1 VVNLYRFHPGEA
13 RQALDR
19 AAALAPSDPTVH
31 TLRAVAHAM
40 ALDPLGAL
48 RLAQHPPAASP

>member
-1 VVNLYRFHPGEA
+1 
-13 RQALDR
+13 
-19 AAALAPSDPTVH
+19 VH